1 MPRRHTIAGVA
12 LAVTLGVAALPATA
26 SAAEAPTAAKAD
38 PAPSPRSLAISAA
51 DKAATSGFDALA
63 KGPSERYDRKQVTPW
78 VNGLYS
84 IAYERTY
91 RGLPVVGGDAVVLA
105 DGRGRV
111 RATSSATRTKIAVPT
126 KARVS
131 AETAARTSRAQLRT
145 VEKAQAPRLVVRVA
159 GNRARLAWETVL
171 TGATRTAP
179 SHLHVWVDAVTG
191 KVLATH
197 DDVMAGTGNS
207 KWNGPAP
214 LTIDTTASS
223 GSYSLRDPN
232 RPGLT
237 CADYNTGSVFT
248 KSTDSWGT
256 GSPTSKETGCVDA
269 MWGAQKEWNMLKD
282 WLGRN
287 GHDGNGRSWPVKV
300 GLGDV
305 NAYWDGS
312 SISIGHNNANEWI
325 AAMDVVAHEFGHGI
339 DQYTPGGSNNENGL
353 GEGTGDIF
361 GALTEAY
368 ANEPAPYDTPG
379 DYLVGEMINLVGQ
392 GPIRNMYD
400 PSQLGDPNCYSSAIP
415 TTEVHAAAGPLNHW
429 FYLMSE
435 GSDPGGGK
443 PSSPTCNNST
453 VSGMGIQTAGKVF
466 YGGMLL
472 KTSGMTY
479 KKYRT
484 ATLTAAKNL
493 DSTCGLFNK
502 TKAAWDAV
510 SVPAQS
516 GDPTCTGTPGQDF
529 SMSVAPATGSVDPGA
544 SATATVSTTTTSGSA
559 QTVDLTATGAPS
571 GVTVSFSPASVT
583 SGSTSTMTVT
593 TTSSAAPGT
602 YTITVQGD
610 GVAHHT
616 AQYTLQVGGAGGCT
630 ASQVIS
636 NGGFESGAAPW
647 TGDTGAIGS
656 FSGQSAHSGS
666 RYAWLAGYGYAATD
680 SISQTVTVPAGCST
694 ATLTYWLHIDTAE
707 SGSTPYDT
715 FQVKVD
721 GSVKQTYSNTGAGTG
736 YTQRSL
742 DLTPYIGRQVTL
754 TFTATEDSSL
764 QTSFV
769 VDDAT
774 LTTG

>member
-1 MPRRHTIAGVA
+1 MPQRLTIAGVA

-26 SAAEAPTAAKAD
+26 AAAGSSAPAKAD
-38 PAPSPRSLAISAA
+38 PAPSPRSQAISAA

-63 KGPSERYDRKQVTPW
+63 KGPSEQYDRKQVTPW
-78 VNGLYS
+78 VDGLYS

-105 DGRGRV
+105 DGKGRV
-111 RATSSATRTKIAVPT
+111 RATSSATRAKIAVPT
-126 KARVS
+126 RARVS
-131 AETAARTSRAQLRT
+131 KATAAKTSRARLKT
-145 VEKAQAPRLVVRVA
+145 VEKAEAPRLVVHVA
-159 GNRARLAWETVL
+159 GNKARLAWETVL
-171 TGATRTAP
+171 TGATRKAP
-179 SHLHVWVDAVTG
+179 SHLHVWVDAVDG

-197 DDVMAGTGNS
+197 DDVAAGTGNS
-207 KWNGPAP
+207 KWNGPGP
-214 LTIDTTASS
+214 LSIDTTAS
-223 GSYSLRDPN
+223 GGPYSLRDPN

-237 CADYNTGSVFT
+237 CADFSTGTVMS

-256 GSPTSKETGCVDA
+256 GNPTSKETGCVDA
-269 MWGAQKEWNMLKD
+269 MWGAQKEWDMLKN
-282 WLGRN
+282 WLGSN

-368 ANEPAPYDTPG
+368 ANEPSPYDTPG

-400 PSQLGDPNCYSSAIP
+400 PSKLGDPNCYSSSIP
-415 TTEVHAAAGPLNHW
+415 STEVHAAAGPLNHW

-435 GSDPGGGK
+435 GSSPGGGK
-443 PSSPTCNNST
+443 PSSPTCNSST
-453 VSGMGIQTAGKVF
+453 VTGMGIQSAGKVF

-493 DSTCGLFNK
+493 DATCGLFNK

-510 SVPAQS
+510 SVPAQT
-516 GDPTCTGTPGQDF
+516 GDPTCSGTPGQDF
-529 SMSVAPATGSVDPGA
+529 SMSVSPATGSVDPGA
-544 SATATVSTTTTSGSA
+544 SATATVATTTTGGSA
-559 QTVDLTATGAPS
+559 QTVNLTATGAPS

-583 SGSTSTMTVT
+583 SGSSSTMTVA

-616 AQYTLQVGGAGGCT
+616 AQYTLTVNGAGGCT
-630 ASQVIS
+630 ASQAVT
-636 NGGFESGAAPW
+636 NGGFESGTSPW
-647 TGDTGAIGS
+647 TGDTGAIGA
-656 FSGQSAHSGS
+656 FSGQSAHSGT
-666 RYAWLAGYGYAATD
+666 RYAWLAGYGSAATD
-680 SISQTVTVPAGCST
+680 TLSQTVTVPSGCAT
-694 ATLTYWLHIDTAE
+694 ATLKYWLHIDTDE
-707 SGSTPYDT
+707 SGATAYDA
-715 FQVKVD
+715 FQVKVN
-721 GSVKQTYSNTGAGTG
+721 GTMKQTYSNVSAGTG
-736 YTQRSL
+736 YTQRTL
-742 DLTPYIGRQVTL
+742 DLSQYIGQQITL

-774 LTTG
+774 LTTS

>member
-1 MPRRHTIAGVA
+1 M
-12 LAVTLGVAALPATA
+12 TLGAAVIPATA
-26 SAAEAPTAAKAD
+26 FAAGTPAAAAAAAGAD
-38 PAPSPRSLAISAA
+38 PAPSPRSLAVSAA

-78 VNGLYS
+78 VDGLYS
-84 IAYERTY
+84 VAYERTY

-105 DGRGRV
+105 DGKGRV
-111 RATSSATRTKIAVPT
+111 RAASSATRAKIAVAT
-126 KARVS
+126 TARVS
-131 AETAARTSRAQLRT
+131 AAAAARTSRAQLPT
-145 VEKAQAPRLVVRVA
+145 VQEAQAPRLVVRVA
-159 GNRARLAWETVL
+159 GERARLAWETVL

-179 SHLHVWVDAVTG
+179 SHLHVWVDALTG
-191 KVLATH
+191 KVLGTQ
-197 DDVMAGTGNS
+197 DDVRAGSGTS
-207 KWNGPAP
+207 KWNGPNP
-214 LTIDTTASS
+214 LSIDTTASG

-237 CADYNTGSVFT
+237 CSDYSTGAVFT

-256 GSPTSKETGCVDA
+256 GNPTSRETGCVDA
-269 MWGAQKEWNMLKD
+269 MWGAQKEWNMLRD

-300 GLGDV
+300 GLNDV

-325 AAMDVVAHEFGHGI
+325 AAMDVTAHEFGHGI
-339 DQYTPGGSNNENGL
+339 DQYTPGGANNEAGL

-400 PSQLGDPNCYSSAIP
+400 PSKLGDPNCWSSAIP
-415 TTEVHAAAGPLNHW
+415 STEVHAAAGPLNHW
-429 FYLMSE
+429 FYLLAE
-435 GSDPGGGK
+435 GSNPGGGK
-443 PSSPTCNNST
+443 PASPTCNSST
-453 VSGMGIQTAGKVF
+453 VTGIGIQNAGKVF

-493 DSTCGLFNK
+493 DATCGLFTR

-510 SVPAQS
+510 SVPAQT
-516 GDPTCTGTPGQDF
+516 GDPTCSGTPGQDF
-529 SMSVAPATGSVDPGA
+529 SMTVTPATGSVDPGA
-544 SATATVSTTTTSGSA
+544 STTATVGTTTTSGSA
-559 QTVDLTATGAPS
+559 QTVALTATGAPA

-583 SGSTSTMTVT
+583 SGSSATMTVA
-593 TTSSAAPGT
+593 TTSSAVPGT

-616 AQYTLQVGGAGGCT
+616 AQYTLTVKGAGGCT
-630 ASQVIS
+630 ATQVIS
-636 NGGFESGAAPW
+636 NGGFESGTSPW
-647 TGDTGAIGS
+647 TGDTGAIGT
-656 FSGQSAHSGS
+656 FSGQSAHSGT
-666 RYAWLAGYGYAATD
+666 RYAWLGGYGYAATD
-680 SISQTVTVPAGCST
+680 TINQTVTVPAGCNR
-694 ATLTYWLHIDTAE
+694 ATLKYWLHIDTAE
-707 SGSTPYDT
+707 SGSTAYDT
-715 FQVKVD
+715 FQVKVN
-721 GSVKQTYSNTGAGTG
+721 GTAKQSYSNAGAATG
-736 YTQRSL
+736 YTERTL
-742 DLTPYIGRQVTL
+742 DLSPYLGQQVTL
-754 TFTATEDSSL
+754 TFTATEDASL

-774 LTTG
+774 LTTS